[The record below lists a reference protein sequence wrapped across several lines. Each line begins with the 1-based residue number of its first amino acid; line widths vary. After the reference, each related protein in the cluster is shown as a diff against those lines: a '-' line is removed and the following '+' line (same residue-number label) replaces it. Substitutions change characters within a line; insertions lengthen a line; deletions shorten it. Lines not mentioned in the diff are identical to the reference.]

1 MTAAE
6 FEHLTATEAEC
17 LLTQRLRSFLDAG
30 AGPSG
35 ALILAAQVEVTEE
48 AAVALLRQGCS
59 PDLTLR
65 LLFRAEAA

>member
-17 LLTQRLRSFLDAG
+17 LLTQRLRSFLEAG
-30 AGPSG
+30 AGPSD

-59 PDLTLR
+59 SNLTLR
-65 LLFRAEAA
+65 LLFRGQAA

>member
-1 MTAAE
+1 VTAAE
-6 FEHLTATEAEC
+6 FEHLSATEAEC
-17 LLTQRLRSFLDAG
+17 LLSQRLRSFIEAG
-30 AGPSG
+30 AGPTG

-59 PDLTLR
+59 PELTLR

>member
-6 FEHLTATEAEC
+6 FEHLTATEAES
-17 LLTQRLRSFLDAG
+17 LLTQRLRSFLEAG
-30 AGPSG
+30 AAPGG
-35 ALILAAQVEVTEE
+35 ALVLAAQVQVTEE

-65 LLFRAEAA
+65 LLFRAS

>member
-6 FEHLTATEAEC
+6 FEYLSATEAEC
-17 LLTQRLRSFLDAG
+17 LLTKRLRSFIEAG

-48 AAVALLRQGCS
+48 AVVALLRQGCS

-65 LLFRAEAA
+65 LLFRAS

>member
-1 MTAAE
+1 VTAAE
-6 FEHLTATEAEC
+6 FEHLSANEAET

-30 AGPSG
+30 AHPCG
-35 ALILAAQVEVTEE
+35 ALVLAAQVEVTEE

-65 LLFRAEAA
+65 LLFRATAA

>member
-6 FEHLTATEAEC
+6 FENLTANEAET

-30 AGPSG
+30 AHPCG
-35 ALILAAQVEVTEE
+35 ALVLAAQVEVTEE
-48 AAVALLRQGCS
+48 AVVALLKQGCS

-65 LLFRAEAA
+65 LLVRAA

>member
-17 LLTQRLRSFLDAG
+17 LLTQRLRSFIDAG

-35 ALILAAQVEVTEE
+35 ALILAAQVEVAEE
-48 AAVALLRQGCS
+48 AAVALLHQGCS

-65 LLFRAEAA
+65 LLIRAEAA

>member
-6 FEHLTATEAEC
+6 FEHLTATEAES
-17 LLTQRLRSFLDAG
+17 LLTQRLRSFLEAG
-30 AGPSG
+30 AAPGG
-35 ALILAAQVEVTEE
+35 ALVLAAQVQVTEE

-65 LLFRAEAA
+65 LLFRVS

>member
-6 FEHLTATEAEC
+6 FEHLTATEAES
-17 LLTQRLRSFLDAG
+17 LLTNRLRSFLDAG
-30 AGPSG
+30 AAPGG
-35 ALILAAQVEVTEE
+35 ALVLAAQVQVTEE

-65 LLFRAEAA
+65 LLFRAS